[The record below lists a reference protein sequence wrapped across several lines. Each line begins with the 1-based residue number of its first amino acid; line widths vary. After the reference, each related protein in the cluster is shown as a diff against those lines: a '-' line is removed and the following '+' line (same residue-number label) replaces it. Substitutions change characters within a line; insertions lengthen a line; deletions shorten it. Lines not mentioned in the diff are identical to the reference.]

1 MDVLNLNSIIPYCT
15 YTNNSEQSW
24 PTLLTSKDIYV
35 AAIDVSVSKIVKRYV
50 ELNFDKTKFILL
62 CKQKHIIVTK
72 MSYASELLLNS
83 WTEFY
88 GIFCVCLSRSL
99 DGLISIRPGGLTRS
113 GVQTRILRFRK
124 EKENFICL

>member
-35 AAIDVSVSKIVKRYV
+35 VKRYV
-50 ELNFDKTKFILL
+50 ELNFDKTKFISL

-113 GVQTRILRFRK
+113 GVQTRILRFRM